1 MTNVDRY
8 QFLLHKREQLN
19 AETKKLE
26 KEIYSLNGVV
36 SEETLQKWHKIE
48 LKRRV
53 LSLEVARQWQTLTP
67 EERKAQV
74 SQYENSYHEKA
85 AVR

>member
-8 QFLLHKREQLN
+8 QFLLLKREHLN
-19 AETKKLE
+19 AESKKLE
-26 KEIYSLNGVV
+26 KEIYALNGVV
-36 SEETLQKWHKIE
+36 REEILQKWHKIE
-48 LKRRV
+48 LKRRA

-74 SQYENSYHEKA
+74 TRYENLYHEKA
-85 AVR
+85 AVK